1 MTKFG
6 VKFSNLIIKIGGFI
20 ASKKWLYYLLNYTWG
35 LLPTL
40 LGWLLYLCCMPFA
53 HYRSKRYGRRFIGFD
68 TKSGWGFSLGTSIF
82 ISNRISECVI
92 PHEIGHTIQN
102 AIFGPFQIIL
112 VDIPSAIRFWYR
124 KILAKCGK
132 KLIKKYDDIWFESS
146 ATSLGVIISI
156 TWKRNWSTDR
166 RKEKEKK

>member
-53 HYRSKRYGRRFIGFD
+53 FHEGRNKYGMRHIDFD
-68 TKSGWGFSLGTSIF
+68 AQSGWGFSLGTSIF
-82 ISNRISECVI
+82 ISNCISECVI

-124 KILAKCGK
+124 EILVRRGK
-132 KLIKKYDDIWFESS
+132 KLTKKYDDIWFEYS
-146 ATSLGVIISI
+146 ATSLGVIIS
-156 TWKRNWSTDR
+156 TAWK
-166 RKEKEKK
+166 KY

>member
-1 MTKFG
+1 MTKCED
-6 VKFSNLIIKIGGFI
+6 KFSNLIIKIGGFI

-53 HYRSKRYGRRFIGFD
+53 YYRSKRYGRRFIGFN
-68 TKSGWGFSLGTSIF
+68 TESGWGFSLGTSIF
-82 ISNRISECVI
+82 ISDCTAEYVI

-124 KILAKCGK
+124 EILVRRGK
-132 KLIKKYDDIWFESS
+132 KLTKKYDDIWFESS

-156 TWKRNWSTDR
+156 TWNRN
-166 RKEKEKK
+166 